1 MKIFLAATRQLQCSL
16 GVAHLEE
23 PAVADVTNQAVGA
36 DQLVGKKIHGVL
48 RGVGVGVA
56 DLNTRVA
63 VARVIHVQPHV
74 PRRVVFLHPR
84 GGGLLTNHLRAGPPE
99 RQINLVHTAV
109 HHRAALFK
117 APDTP
122 RQPPAREIILSGFF
136 SSVGVWPH
144 HIVEPHMEAKVDEV
158 MQLLEIEHLADRP
171 TNELSSGEAHRVV
184 IGRAL
189 VNDPRALVLD
199 EPSTSL
205 DIRAT
210 RELRELLR
218 KLAAAG
224 KTLVL
229 VTHQLPDLIPE
240 MRRVILMRDGQVFR
254 DGPTPAVLTSAHLS
268 ELFGLPLEVV
278 EKNGYYHLW

>member
-1 MKIFLAATRQLQCSL
+1 MAPITENYPLLECRNLTVGRGEKRVLDRLTLTIEHLQ
-16 GVAHLEE
+16 
-23 PAVADVTNQAVGA
+23 
-36 DQLVGKKIHGVL
+36 
-48 RGVGVGVA
+48 
-56 DLNTRVA
+56 
-63 VARVIHVQPHV
+63 
-74 PRRVVFLHPR
+74 
-84 GGGLLTNHLRAGPPE
+84 
-99 RQINLVHTAV
+99 HTAIIGPNGCGKTTLIRTITRDFYPWL
-109 HHRAALFK
+109 HAGAGDTGWALRIMGRDRWHVFELRSLLGIVNNDLV
-117 APDTP
+117 ASCTCSF
-122 RQPPAREIILSGFF
+122 PAREIILSGFF

-158 MQLLEIEHLADRP
+158 MRLLEIEHLADRP
-171 TNELSSGEAHRVV
+171 TNQLSSGEAHRVV

-229 VTHQLPDLIPE
+229 VTHHLPDLIPE

-254 DGPTPAVLTSAHLS
+254 DGPTPDVLTSAHLS

-278 EKNGYYHLW
+278 EKNGYYNLW